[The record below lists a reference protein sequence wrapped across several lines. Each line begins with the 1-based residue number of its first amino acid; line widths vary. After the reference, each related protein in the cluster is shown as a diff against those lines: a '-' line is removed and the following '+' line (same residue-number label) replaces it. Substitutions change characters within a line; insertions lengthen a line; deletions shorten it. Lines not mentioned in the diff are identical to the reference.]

1 MAKSTI
7 LTHTR
12 GLALRATAPAREGA
26 HFYCKQSKSILNL
39 ESCILNSHPPPSH
52 RECSRRMGV
61 VYCSSVVAG
70 CSRVAISANF
80 LPLPASESSP
90 AKRRSSLFFRSV
102 RAKKTSRARVGYARV
117 WNFYVYLRD
126 VLYRKWN
133 AQNEINLKNLN
144 KL

>member
-12 GLALRATAPAREGA
+12 GLAQRATAPAREYA
-26 HFYCKQSKSILNL
+26 H
-39 ESCILNSHPPPSH
+39 
-52 RECSRRMGV
+52 
-61 VYCSSVVAG
+61 A
-70 CSRVAISANF
+70 
-80 LPLPASESSP
+80 
-90 AKRRSSLFFRSV
+90 V
-102 RAKKTSRARVGYARV
+102 RACFTVFRLWQVVLGLQNPQTFCPSQPPRVRPPKGEVRCFFDPFERKKSSRARVGYARV

-126 VLYRKWN
+126 VLCRRRN